1 MRRSSAALI
10 NGKVLPMILRMAF
23 PMLLSMIGMMAF
35 NLIDTFFIGLLGTEA
50 LAAISFTFPVVMVVG
65 SISLGIGTGV
75 TSALSKAIGENSEN
89 ANSNPDE
96 KQKRLSTD
104 SLLLSLVV
112 VTIIIIIG
120 LPSIGAIF
128 KLLGASE
135 EILELIKEYMV
146 IWYAGIPFLVV
157 PMVGNSI
164 IRSTGDTKTP
174 SIIMGVALII
184 NIIMDP
190 LLIFG
195 WGPIKPMGL
204 AGAAWAT
211 VIARMSTL
219 VVSVLILHYRER
231 LILWK
236 IPKFRETIESWK
248 LVLYIGLIAA
258 GTNLINPITIGVI
271 TKLVSSF
278 GTEAV
283 AAMGVSLRIEM
294 FSMTPIMAVG
304 SALAP
309 FIGQNSGAKKG
320 DRIMLALNRTYRMAI
335 LHGLFLFILYFFIGD
350 HIAGLFSKNERV
362 IELTIEYLSI
372 VTISLGF
379 SGSVLISSIA
389 FNAQHKP
396 LHASMV
402 TLFRLLALFIPLALI
417 LTQYYGITGI
427 FYAAFFANIV
437 GGIFSISSIKS
448 YLMSKGIFGKI
459 IL

>member
-1 MRRSSAALI
+1 
-10 NGKVLPMILRMAF
+10 
-23 PMLLSMIGMMAF
+23 
-35 NLIDTFFIGLLGTEA
+35 
-50 LAAISFTFPVVMVVG
+50 
-65 SISLGIGTGV
+65 
-75 TSALSKAIGENSEN
+75 
-89 ANSNPDE
+89 
-96 KQKRLSTD
+96 
-104 SLLLSLVV
+104 
-112 VTIIIIIG
+112 
-120 LPSIGAIF
+120 
-128 KLLGASE
+128 
-135 EILELIKEYMV
+135 
-146 IWYAGIPFLVV
+146 
-157 PMVGNSI
+157 
-164 IRSTGDTKTP
+164 
-174 SIIMGVALII
+174 
-184 NIIMDP
+184 
-190 LLIFG
+190 
-195 WGPIKPMGL
+195 
-204 AGAAWAT
+204 
-211 VIARMSTL
+211 
-219 VVSVLILHYRER
+219 
-231 LILWK
+231 
-236 IPKFRETIESWK
+236 
-248 LVLYIGLIAA
+248 
-258 GTNLINPITIGVI
+258 
-271 TKLVSSF
+271 
-278 GTEAV
+278 
-283 AAMGVSLRIEM
+283 
-294 FSMTPIMAVG
+294 MAVG